1 MIDASSIQ
9 LITFDCYGTLI
20 DWESGMLGALRPI
33 FLRAGTVASDAEL
46 LEEYGEAEGEI
57 ESGDYLPY
65 RQVLALSA
73 QKMGHSLGVNVSAEE
88 AAHFAQSLTRWEP
101 FPDTVA
107 SLQKLAQR
115 FRLGIISN
123 VDDDLFAATRPKL
136 GAQFDVVVTAQQV
149 RAYKPSLTNFQEMLR
164 RSGLKK
170 NEVLHAGQSVYH
182 DVVPANAFGLKNVWV
197 DRPSARP
204 GLSATR
210 PAMAQPS
217 ARVTSLNEL
226 AKLLLG

>member
-1 MIDASSIQ
+1 MSTDLDLTQYKALS
-9 LITFDCYGTLI
+9 FDCYGTLI
-20 DWESGMLGALRPI
+20 DWESGMLAALRPI
-33 FLRAGTVASDAEL
+33 FLRGGTVVSDAEI

-57 ESGDYLPY
+57 ESGGYLPY

-88 AAHFAQSLTRWEP
+88 AAHFAQSLPRWEP

-107 SLQKLAQR
+107 SLQALAQR

-136 GAQFDVVVTAQQV
+136 GVPFDVVVTAQQV
-149 RAYKPSLTNFQEMLR
+149 RSYKPSHTNFQEMLQR
-164 RSGLKK
+164 TGLKK
-170 NEVLHAGQSVYH
+170 NQVLHAAQSVYH
-182 DVVPANAFGLKNVWV
+182 DIVPANALGLTNVWV

-204 GLSATR
+204 GSGAAR

-217 ARVTSLNEL
+217 ARVTSL
-226 AKLLLG
+226 K